1 MLTQARASV
10 SSSSSLGTTCVLK
23 TSGSSSATATNTEIS
38 PRRILSAIGSI
49 ARRMLRVSMSPAA
62 SRPALSW
69 LCFPQAG
76 KVVVV
81 RSQRVPSRAAPLG
94 QREISA
100 LSKPGIDEL
109 DSSSS
114 SRFVTHRA
122 PRFGSQS
129 GEKIGARDFGSVPAR
144 RPTGRHVGEG
154 RGPPGPPHQPRTGR
168 AFVRPISGPRTV
180 GKPHRAA
187 R

>member
-81 RSQRVPSRAAPLG
+81 LSLWVPSRAAPLG

-100 LSKPGIDEL
+100 LSKPGIGEL

-122 PRFGSQS
+122 PRLVRNQAKKS
-129 GEKIGARDFGSVPAR
+129 AREISDRCQPGDRQA
-144 RPTGRHVGEG
+144 GMLEG
-154 RGPPGPPHQPRTGR
+154 REGRPPHQPRTGR